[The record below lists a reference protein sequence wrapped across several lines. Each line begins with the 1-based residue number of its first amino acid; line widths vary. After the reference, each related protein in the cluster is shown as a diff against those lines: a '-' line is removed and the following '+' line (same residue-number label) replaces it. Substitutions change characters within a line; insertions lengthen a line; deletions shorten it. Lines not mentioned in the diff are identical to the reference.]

1 MNFVFGIL
9 AAVLALAGCVPQI
22 EKPLRICPGKEDVSA
37 SLSLLEARAENAV
50 AVKAKGQCRLRL
62 YVDGEPKPHKENL
75 TLKFWLN
82 PPADIYLQGDA
93 SLIPK
98 AIVFGSNEDEFWLG
112 IRPKEVSTYWW
123 GAWDEQDS
131 LHGLPLRPK
140 ILLEALGAVE
150 LGGDYDWSLSNEGPF
165 DVLTQ
170 RSEEGAVVKK
180 VYIYNCD
187 ERVFRIEYFDDDGE
201 VMFTAELGKYRNVS
215 EGFSVPTVAEI
226 VTSGEEGRE
235 DSVRISINSVKT
247 VNFTDKARDRL
258 FTRPEPRGFRRVI
271 RIVDGKPIEQA
282 Q

>member
-1 MNFVFGIL
+1 
-9 AAVLALAGCVPQI
+9 AVLALAGCVPRV
-22 EKPLRICPGKEDVSA
+22 EKPPQICPGKEDVSA

-50 AVKAKGQCRLRL
+50 AVKAKGRCRLRL
-62 YVDGEPKPHKENL
+62 YVDGESKPHKENL
-75 TLKFWLN
+75 TLKFWFD

-140 ILLEALGAVE
+140 ILLEALGTVE
-150 LGGDYDWSLSNEGPF
+150 LGDDYNWSLSNEGPF
-165 DVLTQ
+165 DVLTR
-170 RSEEGAVVKK
+170 RSEEGAVVKR
-180 VYIYNCD
+180 VYVYNCE
-187 ERVFRIEYFDDDGE
+187 ERVSRTEYFDDDGE
-201 VMFTAELGKYRNVS
+201 VMFTAELGKYKKVS
-215 EGFSVPTVAEI
+215 EAFSVPTLIEI
-226 VTSGEEGRE
+226 VKSGQEGRE
-235 DSVRISINSVKT
+235 DSVRISINTAKMVE
-247 VNFTDKARDRL
+247 FTEKARDRL
-258 FTRPEPRGFRRVI
+258 FTRPEPRGFRHVI